1 MDTITFKGKI
11 IPLITTVKPENAT
24 GELSELYGKIEAMRG
39 RVSNSAQIF
48 SASPELIKQQMS
60 FIEYYM
66 VKQKSLSMA
75 LLACIRTLISD
86 KNCCQYCIDLNSAML
101 INMLGWTPKEV
112 EAMRANPSDAKLDD
126 KEKAMLLFVLK
137 AVRTPHDVEAKDV
150 QTLRD
155 LGYSDGEVLD
165 ATNHGARMSAL
176 DIIFDAFKIEKDF

>member
-1 MDTITFKGKI
+1 M
-11 IPLITTVKPENAT
+11 PLIQTIKPEDAT
-24 GELSELYGKIEAMRG
+24 GELAELYGNITAMRG

-66 VKQKSLSMA
+66 LKQKSLSMP
-75 LLACIRTLISD
+75 LLASIRMLISD
-86 KNCCQYCIDLNSAML
+86 KNSCSYCVDMNASIL

-112 EAMRANPSDAKLDD
+112 EAMRSDPQNAKLEP
-126 KEKAMLLFVLK
+126 KETAMLLFVLK

-150 QTLRD
+150 QALRD
-155 LGYSDGEVLD
+155 LGYSDGEILD
-165 ATNHGARMSAL
+165 ATNHGARMSAI

>member
-1 MDTITFKGKI
+1 M
-11 IPLITTVKPENAT
+11 PLIQTIKPEDAT
-24 GELSELYGKIEAMRG
+24 GELAELYGNITAMRG

-66 VKQKSLSMA
+66 LKQKSLSMP
-75 LLACIRTLISD
+75 LLASIRMLISD
-86 KNCCQYCIDLNSAML
+86 KNSCSYCVDMNASIL

-112 EAMRANPSDAKLDD
+112 EAMRADPQNAKLDE

-137 AVRTPHDVEAKDV
+137 AVRTPHDVNAHDV
-150 QTLRD
+150 QKLRD
-155 LGYSDGEVLD
+155 LGYSDGEILD
-165 ATNHGARMSAL
+165 ATNHGARMSAI

>member
-1 MDTITFKGKI
+1 M
-11 IPLITTVKPENAT
+11 PLIQTIKPEDAT
-24 GELSELYGKIEAMRG
+24 GELAELYGNITAMRG

-66 VKQKSLSMA
+66 LKQKSLSMP
-75 LLACIRTLISD
+75 LLASIRMLISD
-86 KNCCQYCIDLNSAML
+86 KNSCSYCVDMNASIL

-112 EAMRANPSDAKLDD
+112 EAMRADPQNAKLDE

-137 AVRTPHDVEAKDV
+137 AVRTPHDVNAHDV
-150 QTLRD
+150 QKLPD
-155 LGYSDGEVLD
+155 LGYSDGEILD
-165 ATNHGARMSAL
+165 ATNHGARMSAI

>member
-1 MDTITFKGKI
+1 M
-11 IPLITTVKPENAT
+11 PLINTVKPVNAT
-24 GELSELYGKIEAMRG
+24 GELADLYGKIDAMRG

-48 SASPELIKQQMS
+48 SASPELIKQQMA

-86 KNCCQYCIDLNSAML
+86 KNNCQYCVDFNSGML
-101 INMLGWTPKEV
+101 INMLGWTPKDV
-112 EAMRANPSDAKLDD
+112 EAMRTNPNDAKLDA

-137 AVRTPHDVEAKDV
+137 AVRTPHDVNASDV
-150 QTLRD
+150 QALRD
-155 LGYSDGEVLD
+155 LGYEDGAILD
-165 ATNHGARMSAL
+165 ATNHGARMSAI